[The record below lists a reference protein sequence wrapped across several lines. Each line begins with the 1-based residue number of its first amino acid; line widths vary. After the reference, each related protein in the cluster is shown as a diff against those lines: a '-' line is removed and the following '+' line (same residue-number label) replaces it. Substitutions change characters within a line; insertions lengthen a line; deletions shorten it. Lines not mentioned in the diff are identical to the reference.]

1 MPVVTMKQLLESGV
15 HFGHQTRR
23 WNPKMKRFIFG
34 ERSGIYVI
42 DLQQTLELLER
53 AHTFVKNV
61 AERGGTVMF
70 VGTKKQCQDSVRE
83 QAIRAGMPYVS
94 HRWLGGLLTN
104 WSTISQ
110 RIRRLHEL
118 RAQATGGQL
127 ALLPTRER
135 LAAEAELVK
144 LEANLGGVSDMQR
157 RPDAVV
163 ILDLN
168 KEMIGVREANRLGI
182 PVVGLV
188 DTNCDPDEASYI
200 IPGNDD
206 AIRSCSLILSVLADG
221 IREGKGLEPA
231 GGYEEARAAATI
243 AAAAGDPDAARA
255 TRVAAR
261 AEANAA
267 ALAAA
272 SGELLVEAVV
282 MTEAIEA
289 VVEAEAVIDM
299 AEAVV
304 EAAIEVG
311 SSDAIVEVAIV
322 ADAVEAVVEAEA
334 AIVVAAAVVEAVVE
348 AESIDPA
355 AEAAI
360 VAEAVEVIVEAE
372 AVIEAAAEIVE
383 DVAAEVILDEIAI
396 ELAADIAVADVAPEA
411 AGEESAS

>member
-1 MPVVTMKQLLESGV
+1 VPVVTMKQLLESGV
-15 HFGHQTRR
+15 HFGHQNRR

-348 AESIDPA
+348 AENIDPA

-372 AVIEAAAEIVE
+372 AVIEAAAGTIE
-383 DVAAEVILDEIAI
+383 DVAAEVILDEVAI

>member
-34 ERSGIYVI
+34 ERAGIYII
-42 DLQQTLELLER
+42 DLQQTLELLEKSH
-53 AHTFVKNV
+53 AFVRNV

-118 RAQATGGQL
+118 RAQKAGGQL
-127 ALLPTRER
+127 ELLPTRER

-144 LEANLGGVSDMQR
+144 LEANLGGVSEMQR

-163 ILDLN
+163 IVDLK
-168 KEMIGVREANRLGI
+168 KEAIGVREANRLGI
-182 PVVGLV
+182 PVIGLV
-188 DTNCDPDEASYI
+188 DTNCDPDEANYV

-206 AIRSCSLILSVLADG
+206 AIRSCSLVLSVLTDG
-221 IREGKGLEPA
+221 IREGKGLDPQ
-231 GGYEEARAAATI
+231 GGYEEARAAATA

-255 TRVAAR
+255 ARGAARSQAPAADEVAAVEQ
-261 AEANAA
+261 AD
-267 ALAAA
+267 A
-272 SGELLVEAVV
+272 SVA
-282 MTEAIEA
+282 MA
-289 VVEAEAVIDM
+289 

-304 EAAIEVG
+304 QEAEQ
-311 SSDAIVEVAIV
+311 
-322 ADAVEAVVEAEA
+322 AVEAQAEA
-334 AIVVAAAVVEAVVE
+334 VLEEAASEL
-348 AESIDPA
+348 A
-355 AEAAI
+355 AEAI
-360 VAEAVEVIVEAE
+360 AE
-372 AVIEAAAEIVE
+372 EAAAGE
-383 DVAAEVILDEIAI
+383 
-396 ELAADIAVADVAPEA
+396 AVAEQA
-411 AGEESAS
+411 ALAEEDAQ

>member
-289 VVEAEAVIDM
+289 VAEAEAVIDM

-311 SSDAIVEVAIV
+311 SSDALVEVAIV
-322 ADAVEAVVEAEA
+322 AGAVEAVVEAEA
-334 AIVVAAAVVEAVVE
+334 AIVVAAAVVEAAVE
-348 AESIDPA
+348 TESIDPA
-355 AEAAI
+355 VEAAI

-396 ELAADIAVADVAPEA
+396 ELAADIAAADVAPEA

>member
-348 AESIDPA
+348 AETIDPA

>member
-289 VVEAEAVIDM
+289 VAEAEAVIDM

-348 AESIDPA
+348 AENIDPA

-396 ELAADIAVADVAPEA
+396 ELAADIAAADVAPEA

>member
-255 TRVAAR
+255 TRAAAR

-348 AESIDPA
+348 AENIDPA

-396 ELAADIAVADVAPEA
+396 ELAADIAAADVAPEA

>member
-255 TRVAAR
+255 TRAAAR

-289 VVEAEAVIDM
+289 VAEAEAVIDM

-348 AESIDPA
+348 AENIDPA

>member
-1 MPVVTMKQLLESGV
+1 
-15 HFGHQTRR
+15 
-23 WNPKMKRFIFG
+23 MKRFIFG

-348 AESIDPA
+348 AENIDPA

>member
-144 LEANLGGVSDMQR
+144 LEANLGGVSDMRR

-255 TRVAAR
+255 TRAAAR

-267 ALAAA
+267 ALAAE

-289 VVEAEAVIDM
+289 VAEAEAVIDM

-311 SSDAIVEVAIV
+311 SSDAPVEVAIV

-348 AESIDPA
+348 AENIDPA

-372 AVIEAAAEIVE
+372 AVIEAAAGTIE
-383 DVAAEVILDEIAI
+383 DVAAEVILDEVAI

>member
-42 DLQQTLELLER
+42 DLQQTLDLLER

-348 AESIDPA
+348 AENIDPA

>member
-42 DLQQTLELLER
+42 DLQQTLDLLER

-348 AESIDPA
+348 AENIDPA

-360 VAEAVEVIVEAE
+360 VAEAAEVIVEAE

>member
-255 TRVAAR
+255 TRAAAR

-289 VVEAEAVIDM
+289 VAEAEAVIDM

-311 SSDAIVEVAIV
+311 SSDALVEVAIV
-322 ADAVEAVVEAEA
+322 AGAVEAVVEAEA
-334 AIVVAAAVVEAVVE
+334 AIVVAAAVVEAAVE

-355 AEAAI
+355 VEAAI

-396 ELAADIAVADVAPEA
+396 ELAADIAAADVAPEA
-411 AGEESAS
+411 AGEESVS

>member
-348 AESIDPA
+348 AENIDPA

>member
-1 MPVVTMKQLLESGV
+1 MRGGDHQTVIPRMRRRLTIQRTDKESWRVPVVTMKQLLESGV

-34 ERSGIYVI
+34 ERSGIYII
-42 DLQQTLELLER
+42 DLDQTLELLER

-61 AERGGTVMF
+61 SERGGTVMF
-70 VGTKKQCQDSVRE
+70 VGTKKQTQDSVRE

-118 RAQATGGQL
+118 RAQASGGQL

-144 LEANLGGVSDMQR
+144 LEANLGGVAEMQR

-163 ILDLN
+163 IVDLK

-188 DTNCDPDEASYI
+188 DTNCDPDEATYV

-206 AIRSCSLILSVLADG
+206 AIRSCSLVLSVLADG
-221 IREGKGLEPA
+221 IREGKGLDPT
-231 GGYEEARAAATI
+231 GGYEEARAAAAA

-255 TRVAAR
+255 ARTAAR
-261 AEANAA
+261 AEAAA
-267 ALAAA
+267 ERAAEQ
-272 SGELLVEAVV
+272 G
-282 MTEAIEA
+282 
-289 VVEAEAVIDM
+289 
-299 AEAVV
+299 
-304 EAAIEVG
+304 
-311 SSDAIVEVAIV
+311 
-322 ADAVEAVVEAEA
+322 AVE
-334 AIVVAAAVVEAVVE
+334 
-348 AESIDPA
+348 
-355 AEAAI
+355 
-360 VAEAVEVIVEAE
+360 
-372 AVIEAAAEIVE
+372 
-383 DVAAEVILDEIAI
+383 
-396 ELAADIAVADVAPEA
+396 AVADVAVAAAVADSVVAAEVEVVAEA
-411 AGEESAS
+411 IVATAEAEAVLEAAEEIVEEAAAEVVLEEAAAELAADADAAADPQAGEETAE

>member
-255 TRVAAR
+255 TRAAAR
-261 AEANAA
+261 VEANAA

-289 VVEAEAVIDM
+289 VAEAEAVIDM

-311 SSDAIVEVAIV
+311 SSDALVEVAIV
-322 ADAVEAVVEAEA
+322 AEAVEAVVEAEA

-348 AESIDPA
+348 AENIDPA

-383 DVAAEVILDEIAI
+383 DVAAEVILDEVAI
-396 ELAADIAVADVAPEA
+396 ELAAGIADADVAPEV

>member
-282 MTEAIEA
+282 VTEAIEA

-348 AESIDPA
+348 AENIDPA

>member
-1 MPVVTMKQLLESGV
+1 VPVVTMKQLLESGV

-255 TRVAAR
+255 TRAAAR

-289 VVEAEAVIDM
+289 VAEAEAVIDM

-311 SSDAIVEVAIV
+311 SSDALVEVAIV

-348 AESIDPA
+348 AENIDPA

-360 VAEAVEVIVEAE
+360 VAEAVEVIIEAE

-383 DVAAEVILDEIAI
+383 DVAAEVILDEVAI
-396 ELAADIAVADVAPEA
+396 ELAADIAAADVAPEA

>member
-255 TRVAAR
+255 TRAAAR

-289 VVEAEAVIDM
+289 VAEAEAVIDM

-311 SSDAIVEVAIV
+311 SSDALVEVAIV
-322 ADAVEAVVEAEA
+322 AGAVEAVVEAEA
-334 AIVVAAAVVEAVVE
+334 AIVVAAAVVEAAVE

-355 AEAAI
+355 VEAAI

-396 ELAADIAVADVAPEA
+396 ELAADIAAADVAPEA

>member
-348 AESIDPA
+348 AENIDPA

-396 ELAADIAVADVAPEA
+396 ELAADIAAADVAPEA

>member
-1 MPVVTMKQLLESGV
+1 MPVVTMKQWLESGV

-311 SSDAIVEVAIV
+311 SSDALVEVAIV

-348 AESIDPA
+348 AENIDPA

>member
-255 TRVAAR
+255 TRAAAR

-289 VVEAEAVIDM
+289 VAEAEAVIDM

-311 SSDAIVEVAIV
+311 SSDALVEVAIV

-348 AESIDPA
+348 AENIDPA

-360 VAEAVEVIVEAE
+360 VAEAVEVIIEAE

-383 DVAAEVILDEIAI
+383 DVAAEVILDEVAI
-396 ELAADIAVADVAPEA
+396 ELAADIAAADVAPEA

>member
-1 MPVVTMKQLLESGV
+1 MKQLLESGV

-289 VVEAEAVIDM
+289 VAEAEAVIDM

-311 SSDAIVEVAIV
+311 SSDALVEVAIV
-322 ADAVEAVVEAEA
+322 AGAVEAVVEAEA
-334 AIVVAAAVVEAVVE
+334 AIVVAAAVVEAAVE
-348 AESIDPA
+348 TESIDPA
-355 AEAAI
+355 VEAAI

-396 ELAADIAVADVAPEA
+396 ELAADIAAADVAPEA

>member
-34 ERSGIYVI
+34 ERSGIYII
-42 DLQQTLELLER
+42 DLDQTLELLER

-61 AERGGTVMF
+61 SERGGTVMF
-70 VGTKKQCQDSVRE
+70 VGTKKQTQDAVRE

-144 LEANLGGVSDMQR
+144 LEANLGGVAEMQR

-163 ILDLN
+163 IVDLK

-188 DTNCDPDEASYI
+188 DTNCDPDEATYV

-206 AIRSCSLILSVLADG
+206 AIRSCSLVLSVLADG
-221 IREGKGLEPA
+221 IREGKGLDPT
-231 GGYEEARAAATI
+231 GGYEEARAAATA

-255 TRVAAR
+255 ARTAAR
-261 AEANAA
+261 AEKAA
-267 ALAAA
+267 
-272 SGELLVEAVV
+272 EAGL
-282 MTEAIEA
+282 
-289 VVEAEAVIDM
+289 AEAVAEVVVAEAV

-304 EAAIEVG
+304 EAA
-311 SSDAIVEVAIV
+311 
-322 ADAVEAVVEAEA
+322 VEAE
-334 AIVVAAAVVEAVVE
+334 V
-348 AESIDPA
+348 
-355 AEAAI
+355 
-360 VAEAVEVIVEAE
+360 VAEAVVATAEAE
-372 AVIEAAAEIVE
+372 AVLEAAEEIVEEAAAEVVLE
-383 DVAAEVILDEIAI
+383 DAAAEM
-396 ELAADIAVADVAPEA
+396 AADATAEGQ
-411 AGEESAS
+411 AGEETAE

>member
-1 MPVVTMKQLLESGV
+1 VPVVTMKQLLESGV

-289 VVEAEAVIDM
+289 VAEAEAVIDM

-311 SSDAIVEVAIV
+311 SSDALVEVAIV
-322 ADAVEAVVEAEA
+322 AGAVEAVVEAEA
-334 AIVVAAAVVEAVVE
+334 AIVVAAAVVEAAVE

-355 AEAAI
+355 VEAAI

-396 ELAADIAVADVAPEA
+396 ELAADIAAADVAPEA

>member
-348 AESIDPA
+348 AENIDPA

-396 ELAADIAVADVAPEA
+396 ELAAGIAVADVAPEA